1 MAEVFDMTRPEV
13 DCGRVRQ
20 HFSCHAG
27 DYDRYAVVQKRVVEG
42 LLSRLRAVGSVTGPV
57 LEVGTGTGVLGQKFS
72 AEYPHLPLVI
82 SDLAHGMT
90 RYAARIIPGAMPLDA
105 DAQNLPFRSQ
115 GFGLMLSSS
124 MYQWVND
131 LPQAFAESARVLK
144 PGGRFA
150 VALFGERTLFELRD
164 SHRQAVAEIGSSR
177 GSHVQ
182 DFVSLLEVQRALQA
196 AGFVDIR
203 IETVDEVEHHP
214 DVPTLLRSLK
224 KIGAQNAS
232 STGPSGLA
240 SRRVM
245 QRMME
250 LYREQY
256 VACGG
261 IPATYQVIYGLGVV
275 R

>member
-1 MAEVFDMTRPEV
+1 MARVSCMTRPEV
-13 DCGRVRQ
+13 DSGRVRQ

-42 LLSRLRAVGSVTGPV
+42 LLERLRTAGAVAGPV
-57 LEVGTGTGVLGQKFS
+57 LEVGAGTGVLGQKFS
-72 AEYPHLPLVI
+72 DEYPHLPLVI

-90 RYAARIIPGAMPLDA
+90 CHAARLVPGAMPLDA
-105 DAQNLPFRSQ
+105 DAQNLPFRSEW
-115 GFGLMLSSS
+115 FGLMLSSS

-150 VALFGERTLFELRD
+150 VALFGENTLYELRD
-164 SHRQAVAEIGSSR
+164 SHRQAVAEVGCSR

-182 DFVSLLEVQRALQA
+182 DFPTLREVQTALQA
-196 AGFVDIR
+196 AGFADLQV
-203 IETVDEVEHHP
+203 ETADEVEHHAN
-214 DVPTLLRSLK
+214 VPALLRSLK

-250 LYREQY
+250 IYRERHG
-256 VACGG
+256 ASGR
-261 IPATYQVIYGLGVV
+261 IPATYQVIYGQGVV